1 MPRTQTVSQM
11 QGRYWML
18 TIPHHGFTPYLPDG
32 TLYIKGQ
39 LEQGDSGYLHWQ
51 LMVVTPKCRGNKIK
65 SIFGDY
71 HIELTRSTAASDY
84 VWKEET
90 RVAGTQFELGQLPL
104 SRARSHDWER
114 IRELAIQNNLA
125 EIPADVYVRNYNALR
140 RIATDNLQP
149 VAMERACSV
158 FWGRTGTGKSRRAW
172 EEAGL
177 DAYPKNPR
185 SKFWDGYKSHKHVVM
200 DEFRGGIDIAYLLIW
215 LDRYPV
221 IVEIKGSSVVLRAT
235 HIWITSNLD
244 PRLWY
249 PDADEETKE
258 ALLRRLNIHHFHYF
272 IKLDH

>member
-1 MPRTQTVSQM
+1 
-11 QGRYWML
+11 ML
-18 TIPHHGFTPYLPDG
+18 TIPHHGFTPYLPNG
-32 TLYIKGQ
+32 VLYIKGQ
-39 LEQGDSGYLHWQ
+39 LETGDSGYLHWQ

-71 HIELTRSTAASDY
+71 HIELTRSNAASDY

-104 SRARSHDWER
+104 SRGRSHDWER

-125 EIPADVYVRNYNALR
+125 EIPADVYVRNYNSLR
-140 RIATDNLQP
+140 RIATDHLQP
-149 VAMERACSV
+149 VAMERSCSV

-185 SKFWDGYKSHKHVVM
+185 SKFWDGYKSHEHVVM

-249 PDADEETKE
+249 PDADEETKD